1 VNRLLIFAGAL
12 ALNVTQPALSFAHPP
27 PAVPPMPTSVNRAPL
42 PDYTVPRPARPMGH
56 PVLEPI
62 PKFSPYPYSWPQW
75 GWTPG
80 FLSPLSCLANSGLW
94 GPGAL
99 ATPGDGSGMPDV
111 TLGSLVDAQSR
122 NFLTTSPSYGQFY
135 GQTSLQLGFQPFG
148 CGSSYSLGP

>member
-1 VNRLLIFAGAL
+1 
-12 ALNVTQPALSFAHPP
+12 
-27 PAVPPMPTSVNRAPL
+27 
-42 PDYTVPRPARPMGH
+42 MGH

-122 NFLTTSPSYGQFY
+122 NFLTTSPSYGQSY
-135 GQTSLQLGFQPFG
+135 GQTSADTSVATGGMSGPSLQLGFQPFG